1 MDKPKSTIDFAP
13 PYTYR
18 VYGAETVVYDSNSKR
33 VVSCP
38 TEQEAIEYLQE
49 LCDSEEYEKK

>member
-1 MDKPKSTIDFAP
+1 MDKPKSTIDFAL
-13 PYTYR
+13 PYPYR

-38 TEQEAIEYLQE
+38 TEQEAIEYIQE
-49 LCDSEEYEKK
+49 LCNSKEYEKK